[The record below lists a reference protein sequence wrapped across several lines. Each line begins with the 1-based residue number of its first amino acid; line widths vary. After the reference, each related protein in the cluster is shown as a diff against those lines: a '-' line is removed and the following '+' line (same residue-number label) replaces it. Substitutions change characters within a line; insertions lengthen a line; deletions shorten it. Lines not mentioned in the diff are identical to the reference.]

1 VRRRGTRTQKN
12 VERDRAIL
20 EVIPDMFFI
29 FASDGT
35 LLDYKP
41 AKDQEPL
48 FPPSDFIGKRIGDI
62 LPPDISKKTTQSIGQ
77 ALQAGKEQIFQY
89 RLPLEGKI
97 HHYETRMIPFG
108 EKEALAIVRDVTERV
123 RADETIKMGEERF
136 QNLFGQTA
144 DALFLHDSQG
154 KILDLNRAAFQTLGY
169 TFEELLN
176 GNIST
181 FAEAFSPERLEKLT
195 GDLKIGEA
203 ATFEGTHRRKDGTS
217 YPVSVR
223 IVIFDSGEDKLY
235 LATTRDIS
243 EIKRTEKNLQES
255 ESRYRRLFEN
265 NPLPMYIYD
274 METLNILEV
283 NETFVSRYGYAR
295 DEILNVTI
303 KDIRPKEEFDRLIP
317 HIRDLEPGM
326 LYTGLWK
333 HVRKDGTVIDVDITS
348 TDFPYQNKRARLVLC
363 NDITEKLRV
372 EEELRESESRY
383 RRLFEDNP
391 MPMMIFEP
399 ETLRFLAVNEAAE
412 VHYGW
417 TRNEFLN
424 MTIKDIRPPEDVQ
437 SAVEYIQGMDHGLD
451 KVGVR
456 RHRKKDGTVIYV
468 DINSHSL
475 KYQGKSAWLALC
487 QDITERVQAEEI
499 IRKSEERYRLL
510 ADNVTDIIWILDL
523 DFRYKYITPSVTRLR
538 GYEPDELVGSS
549 LMDLLSPESREM
561 VLEEYARELQAE
573 KNPNADP
580 NRSVTLELEQ
590 GCKDGSTIWTEV
602 KVKFLRDSQG
612 IAQGLVGVTRDIS
625 DKKQAEEAL
634 RESEERFRT
643 SFMTTPDSISIH
655 KGPDGVF
662 VDVNEAFCVI
672 TGYSK
677 EDVVGREANE
687 VHIWDDP
694 DDRKRFVERLTK
706 DGKVQNFEAKF
717 RMKNGNVRFGL
728 LSATAI
734 MLQGEMHHIS
744 ITRDITDMKAAEE
757 RIKSSLKE
765 KEILL
770 KEVHHR
776 VKNNLQVISGLLNL
790 QAHHITD
797 PGAREV
803 YKESQNRVITMGLI
817 HEELY
822 QSKDLAQVDFAAYIQ
837 NLSSN
842 LFASYGKEH
851 SNVDLVL
858 DAEHIEMIVDTA
870 IPCGLIVNELISNS
884 LKHAF
889 PMEKEGEV
897 RVDFHSLG
905 NGVYRLSVADSGVGL
920 PEGFDFRRSKSL
932 GLQLVTVMTELLGG
946 TIELNRD
953 GGTTFIITF
962 REYREAGTELH

>member
-1 VRRRGTRTQKN
+1 
-12 VERDRAIL
+12 
-20 EVIPDMFFI
+20 
-29 FASDGT
+29 
-35 LLDYKP
+35 
-41 AKDQEPL
+41 
-48 FPPSDFIGKRIGDI
+48 
-62 LPPDISKKTTQSIGQ
+62 
-77 ALQAGKEQIFQY
+77 
-89 RLPLEGKI
+89 
-97 HHYETRMIPFG
+97 
-108 EKEALAIVRDVTERV
+108 
-123 RADETIKMGEERF
+123 
-136 QNLFGQTA
+136 
-144 DALFLHDSQG
+144 
-154 KILDLNRAAFQTLGY
+154 
-169 TFEELLN
+169 
-176 GNIST
+176 
-181 FAEAFSPERLEKLT
+181 
-195 GDLKIGEA
+195 
-203 ATFEGTHRRKDGTS
+203 
-217 YPVSVR
+217 
-223 IVIFDSGEDKLY
+223 
-235 LATTRDIS
+235 
-243 EIKRTEKNLQES
+243 
-255 ESRYRRLFEN
+255 
-265 NPLPMYIYD
+265 
-274 METLNILEV
+274 
-283 NETFVSRYGYAR
+283 
-295 DEILNVTI
+295 
-303 KDIRPKEEFDRLIP
+303 
-317 HIRDLEPGM
+317 
-326 LYTGLWK
+326 
-333 HVRKDGTVIDVDITS
+333 
-348 TDFPYQNKRARLVLC
+348 
-363 NDITEKLRV
+363 
-372 EEELRESESRY
+372 
-383 RRLFEDNP
+383 
-391 MPMMIFEP
+391 
-399 ETLRFLAVNEAAE
+399 
-412 VHYGW
+412 
-417 TRNEFLN
+417 
-424 MTIKDIRPPEDVQ
+424 
-437 SAVEYIQGMDHGLD
+437 
-451 KVGVR
+451 
-456 RHRKKDGTVIYV
+456 
-468 DINSHSL
+468 
-475 KYQGKSAWLALC
+475 LALC

-499 IRKSEERYRLL
+499 IRKSEERYRIL

>member
-77 ALQAGKEQIFQY
+77 ALQTGKEQVFQY

-108 EKEALAIVRDVTERV
+108 EKEALAIVRDITERV

-181 FAEAFSPERLEKLT
+181 FAEGFSPERLEKLT

-203 ATFEGTHRRKDGTS
+203 ATFEGTHRRKNGTS

-223 IVIFDSGEDKLY
+223 IVIFDSGKNKLY

-274 METLNILEV
+274 METLKILEV
-283 NETFVSRYGYAR
+283 NETFVSRYGYTR

-303 KDIRPKEEFDRLIP
+303 RDIRPKEEFARLVP

-326 LYTGLWK
+326 LYTGVWK
-333 HVRKDGTVIDVDITS
+333 HLRTDGTVIDVDITS

-363 NDITEKLRV
+363 NDVTEKLRV

-399 ETLRFLAVNEAAE
+399 DTLRFLAVNEAAE
-412 VHYGW
+412 IHYGW
-417 TRNEFLN
+417 TRHEFLS

-437 SAVEYIQGMDHGLD
+437 AAVDYIHEMDQGLD
-451 KVGVR
+451 KVGVWK
-456 RHRKKDGTVIYV
+456 HQKKDGSIIHV
-468 DINSHSL
+468 DITSHSL
-475 KYQGKSAWLALC
+475 TYRGKSAQLALC
-487 QDITERVQAEEI
+487 HDVTERIMGEEEI
-499 IRKSEERYRLL
+499 RK
-510 ADNVTDIIWILDL
+510 N
-523 DFRYKYITPSVTRLR
+523 
-538 GYEPDELVGSS
+538 
-549 LMDLLSPESREM
+549 
-561 VLEEYARELQAE
+561 
-573 KNPNADP
+573 
-580 NRSVTLELEQ
+580 
-590 GCKDGSTIWTEV
+590 
-602 KVKFLRDSQG
+602 
-612 IAQGLVGVTRDIS
+612 
-625 DKKQAEEAL
+625 
-634 RESEERFRT
+634 
-643 SFMTTPDSISIH
+643 
-655 KGPDGVF
+655 
-662 VDVNEAFCVI
+662 
-672 TGYSK
+672 
-677 EDVVGREANE
+677 
-687 VHIWDDP
+687 
-694 DDRKRFVERLTK
+694 
-706 DGKVQNFEAKF
+706 
-717 RMKNGNVRFGL
+717 
-728 LSATAI
+728 
-734 MLQGEMHHIS
+734 
-744 ITRDITDMKAAEE
+744 EE

-790 QAHHITD
+790 QARHITD
-797 PGAREV
+797 PGAKEV

-851 SNVDLVL
+851 SNVDLVI
-858 DAEHIEMIVDTA
+858 DAAHIEMIVDTA

-889 PMEKEGEV
+889 PTEKEGEV
-897 RVDFHSLG
+897 RVNFHSMG
-905 NGVYRLSVADSGVGL
+905 DGVYRLSVADSGVGL
-920 PEGFDFRRSKSL
+920 PVGFDFRRSKSL

-946 TIELNRD
+946 TIELNQD
-953 GGTTFIITF
+953 GGTTFTITF